1 MTKMNKNKYFIAL
14 ISIFM
19 IFIFTISSFALSL
32 DLKDKNEKV
41 EEVQNMLSN
50 LGYNITVDGIYG
62 LGTKSIVKT
71 FQRNNG
77 LKVDGVVGDS
87 TYKALKE
94 RTTDIKYK
102 VKKGDTLYDLAKKYD
117 TTVSDIK
124 EKNNL
129 NSNLIKPEDTIII
142 PKTGKGGGRNVNL
155 SNKIIHEVEPGD
167 TLSGLSKKYGV
178 DIETIKLA
186 NNLRNSTIRIGD
198 NLIIPYMEKNTAR
211 SFQLTKGA
219 FIWPVMGRISSSYGS
234 RIHPINN
241 ERSFHSGLDIAVP
254 LNKEIRAAASGR
266 VIQSGWISGY
276 GKAVT
281 IDHGNNIKT
290 RYAHNS
296 RLIVKKGSTVR
307 VGDVIALSGSTGL
320 STGSHLH
327 FEIRKGNNTVNPIK
341 YLP

>member
-1 MTKMNKNKYFIAL
+1 MNKNKYFIAL
-14 ISIFM
+14 ISIFI
-19 IFIFTISSFALSL
+19 IFIFTINSFAISL
-32 DLKDKNEKV
+32 KLNDNNDKVK
-41 EEVQNMLSN
+41 EVQKMLNN
-50 LGYNITVDGIYG
+50 LGYNISVDGIYG

-87 TYKALKE
+87 TFNALKE
-94 RTTDIKYK
+94 RTTDIEYK
-102 VKKGDTLYDLAKKYD
+102 VKKGDTLYDLAIKYD
-117 TTVSDIK
+117 TTISDIK
-124 EKNNL
+124 NHNNL
-129 NSNLIKPEDTIII
+129 KSNLIKPDETIII
-142 PKTGKGGGRNVNL
+142 PKTGKGGGKNTNL
-155 SNKIIHEVEPGD
+155 SKNIIHEVEPGD
-167 TLSGLSKKYGV
+167 TLSGLSKKYGT

-186 NNLRNSTIRIGD
+186 NNLRNSNIRTGD
-198 NLIIPYMEKNTAR
+198 NLIIPYMENNSGR
-211 SFQLTKGA
+211 SFQLVKGA
-219 FIWPVMGRISSSYGS
+219 FIWPVMGRISSSYGW
-234 RIHPINN
+234 RIHPIKD
-241 ERSFHSGLDIAVP
+241 ERNFHSGIDIAIP
-254 LNKEIRAAASGR
+254 LNREIRAAASGK

-281 IDHGNNIKT
+281 IEHGNNIKT

-327 FEIRKGNNTVNPIK
+327 FEIINGNNTVNPIN